1 MMKTNHNINLVAR
14 VLLLALTWFFTT
26 AFAQSEMQNGAQYP
40 SGWSLK
46 SSYFGVQ
53 VKVPAGFT
61 AVFQEANGAQLLTF
75 AKPGVAVVV
84 VLQYGVTL
92 LEYQRLMAQPFT
104 VSAQLTLSPVQELVQ
119 RGTVISAVFG
129 SADGL
134 AAAKIQG
141 MANPNGF
148 SPALIALANAPD
160 AALLEPSLA
169 AILAALKTAKAQA
182 ITGEASTRA
191 QWKNAL
197 AGRLLSRGG
206 GSSNNSVNG
215 SGSTSSETQLQLCGN
230 GAFQFATTSSLSVSI
245 PDGAGLSS
253 IDKNQSFGR
262 WNLELVTANSAVL
275 VLTDETGLQRRLV
288 LQVNQNNLLIDG
300 AVFNLGNSSDC

>member
-1 MMKTNHNINLVAR
+1 MMKTNRNFSVVAR

-84 VLQYGVTL
+84 VLQYGVSL

-104 VSAQLTLSPVQELVQ
+104 VSAQLTLEPVKEATQ
-119 RGTVISAVFG
+119 RGNVVSAVFG

-148 SPALIALANAPD
+148 SSVLIALANAPD

-169 AILAALKTAKAQA
+169 AILAALKTVKAQA
-182 ITGEASTRA
+182 TTGEASTRA

-197 AGRLLSRGG
+197 AGRLLSRSG

-215 SGSTSSETQLQLCGN
+215 SGSTSSSTQLQLCGN
-230 GAFQFATTSSLSVSI
+230 SAFQFATSSSLSVSI

-262 WNLELVTANSAVL
+262 WNLEFVSENQAVL

-288 LQVNQNNLLIDG
+288 LQVNQTSLLVDG
-300 AVFNLGNSSDC
+300 AAFTVGNSSDC

>member
-1 MMKTNHNINLVAR
+1 MMETNHNITLVAR
-14 VLLLALTWFFTT
+14 VLLLALTCFSTT
-26 AFAQSEMQNGAQYP
+26 AFAQVEMQNGAQYP
-40 SGWSLK
+40 AGWSLK

-84 VLQYGVTL
+84 VLQYGVSL

-104 VSAQLTLSPVQELVQ
+104 VSAQLTLEPVQESVQ

-169 AILAALKTAKAQA
+169 AVLAALKTVKAQA

-215 SGSTSSETQLQLCGN
+215 SGSTSSETKLQLCGN

-253 IDKNQSFGR
+253 VDKNQSFGR

-288 LQVNQNNLLIDG
+288 LRVNQNNLLVDG
-300 AVFNLGNSSDC
+300 TAFNLGNSSDC